1 MAKKTKKTKKRNWYL
16 TLEDVWVTAESD
28 KVRDGDHFNKGLFA
42 NGSSSEIASTYDGIR
57 GSIRI
62 MIVSSILFI
71 GGYISPYPLAVYP
84 FWLFCAAWI
93 WKNAQESKMTSG
105 YPYLE
110 PSDAMG
116 LVFQCVILIPFL
128 FIGAAI
134 LNALG
139 ELVDGKLY
147 TALIQ
152 FLSPILFLVV
162 LGVYFHLKEK
172 KTNPSSPNDI
182 DQSDKHDDS
191 TTKSITETDKSKLT
205 QNELFK

>member
-16 TLEDVWVTAESD
+16 ILEDSWVTAESN

-42 NGSSSEIASTYDGIR
+42 SGSSSEIDSTYDGIR

-62 MIVSSILFI
+62 MIVSGILFT

-116 LVFQCVILIPFL
+116 LVFQCVLLIPFL
-128 FIGAAI
+128 FIGYAI
-134 LNALG
+134 MSALG
-139 ELVDGKLY
+139 GLVEGRLY
-147 TALIQ
+147 TALVQ
-152 FLSPILFLVV
+152 FLSPLFALTVIA
-162 LGVYFHLKEK
+162 LYLHLKEK
-172 KTNPSSPNDI
+172 KS
-182 DQSDKHDDS
+182 KS
-191 TTKSITETDKSKLT
+191 T
-205 QNELFK
+205 

>member
-1 MAKKTKKTKKRNWYL
+1 
-16 TLEDVWVTAESD
+16 
-28 KVRDGDHFNKGLFA
+28 
-42 NGSSSEIASTYDGIR
+42 
-57 GSIRI
+57 
-62 MIVSSILFI
+62 
-71 GGYISPYPLAVYP
+71 
-84 FWLFCAAWI
+84 
-93 WKNAQESKMTSG
+93 MTSG

-172 KTNPSSPNDI
+172 KTNPSSSNDI

>member
-16 TLEDVWVTAESD
+16 TLEDSWVTAESD
-28 KVRDGDHFNKGLFA
+28 KVRDGDHFNKDLFA
-42 NGSSSEIASTYDGIR
+42 SGSSSEIDSTYDGIR

-62 MIVSSILFI
+62 MILSSLLFV

-116 LVFQCVILIPFL
+116 LMFQCVLLIPFL
-128 FIGAAI
+128 FIGYAI
-134 LNALG
+134 LNAVG
-139 ELVDGKLY
+139 GLVEGRVY
-147 TALIQ
+147 TALVQ
-152 FLSPILFLVV
+152 LLILILLVII
-162 LGVYFHLKEK
+162 LAGYGNWK
-172 KTNPSSPNDI
+172 NR
-182 DQSDKHDDS
+182 
-191 TTKSITETDKSKLT
+191 
-205 QNELFK
+205 

>member
-16 TLEDVWVTAESD
+16 TLEDSWVTAESD
-28 KVRDGDHFNKGLFA
+28 KVRDGDHFNKDLFA
-42 NGSSSEIASTYDGIR
+42 SGSSSEIDSTYDGIR

-62 MIVSSILFI
+62 MIVSGILFI

-116 LVFQCVILIPFL
+116 LMFQCVLLIPFL
-128 FIGAAI
+128 FIGYAI
-134 LNALG
+134 LNAVG
-139 ELVDGKLY
+139 GLVEGRVY
-147 TALIQ
+147 TALVQ
-152 FLSPILFLVV
+152 LLILILLVII
-162 LGVYFHLKEK
+162 LAGYGNWK
-172 KTNPSSPNDI
+172 NR
-182 DQSDKHDDS
+182 
-191 TTKSITETDKSKLT
+191 
-205 QNELFK
+205 